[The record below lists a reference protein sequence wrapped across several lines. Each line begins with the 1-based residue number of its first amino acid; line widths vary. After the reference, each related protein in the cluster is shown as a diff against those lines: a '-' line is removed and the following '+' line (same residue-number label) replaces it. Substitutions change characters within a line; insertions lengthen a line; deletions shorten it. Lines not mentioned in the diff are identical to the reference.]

1 MIYPTQR
8 FRLMV
13 LAISVSGFFGFSA
26 IGPSDRFAH
35 AAEVKSAWQE
45 EWEKVLAA
53 AKKEGQ
59 VTVYISGYEAVL
71 PEFEKEYPEIKLISV
86 SGRGSQLAQRLITE
100 RRGEKY
106 LADVF
111 NSGGVT
117 THGQLHMAKVL
128 DPIKPALILPEITD
142 TSKWYHKRH
151 HYNDTENE
159 YVFSYVGS
167 ATYGAVNYNT
177 KLVDVKNFKSYW
189 DLLNPKWK
197 GKIVSRDVPHARAR
211 LRQPPLVLPPSRD
224 RPVLHS

>member
-26 IGPSDRFAH
+26 VGPSDRFAH
-35 AAEVKSAWQE
+35 AAEVKPAWQE

-59 VTVYISGYEAVL
+59 VTVYISGYEEVL

-117 THGQLHMAKVL
+117 TLRPVAHG
-128 DPIKPALILPEITD
+128 E
-142 TSKWYHKRH
+142 
-151 HYNDTENE
+151 
-159 YVFSYVGS
+159 
-167 ATYGAVNYNT
+167 GARS
-177 KLVDVKNFKSYW
+177 DQARFDS
-189 DLLNPKWK
+189 
-197 GKIVSRDVPHARAR
+197 SRDHRHFEVVSEKT
-211 LRQPPLVLPPSRD
+211 PL
-224 RPVLHS
+224 